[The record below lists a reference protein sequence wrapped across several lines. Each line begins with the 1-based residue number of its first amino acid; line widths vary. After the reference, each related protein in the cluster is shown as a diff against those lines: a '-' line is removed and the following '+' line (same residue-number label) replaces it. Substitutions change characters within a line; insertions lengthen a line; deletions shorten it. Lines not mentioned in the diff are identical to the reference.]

1 MLLYREVNSPSLN
14 ISVGFDQSALNMH
27 EGVKQK
33 NANKITGLMIV
44 TIFFILQHKF

>member
-14 ISVGFDQSALNMH
+14 ISVGFGQPALKMH
-27 EGVKQK
+27 KDVKQK

-44 TIFFILQHKF
+44 TIFFILQYKF